1 MKILVAD
8 KLSEK
13 AVASLKDLGAE
24 VTVNP
29 DLGSDDLSGFLED
42 SEILIVRST
51 RVTAAAMEAAQNLSV
66 IIRAG
71 AGVNTIDLE
80 YASNHGIYVTNCPG
94 KNTDAVAE
102 LVIGLLLAAD
112 RRIVSAGRDLQQG
125 KWRKKEYGKARGLK
139 ARVFGIIGLGSIGK
153 AVAKRAQ
160 GLEMQVVAWSR
171 SLTKETAEQLG
182 IEYCPTPRELARQA
196 DAVSVHLAYHDETRY
211 FVNEDFLNQMKD
223 GAIFINASR
232 GEIVDTQALKS
243 AMEKKNLRVALDVF
257 ENEPAGGESDFGDRE
272 LAAMATCTPHIGAS
286 TDQAAEAIADEVVRI
301 VQAYRDTGKPANTV
315 NIREK
320 TCAITNLVVRH
331 YNRVGVLA
339 GVLDELRN
347 EGVNIEEMEN
357 TIFNGSDAAS
367 CTLRLDDIPSKALV
381 EKIGQDKNIIQAFLK

>member
-367 CTLRLDDIPSKALV
+367 CTLRLDDIPSEVLV